1 LKILH
6 TADLHL
12 NTTNPERW
20 EALDQLVTL
29 AVREQVDL
37 FLVAG
42 DLFDREIEAETLRT
56 KLRAALGHKDLT
68 TVILPGNHDYQSY
81 RSGLYFGE
89 NVYVINSWAE
99 PLNFGTTS
107 IWGLPFE
114 KIEGERLAG
123 RLREM
128 GSLMDKRRQN
138 ILLFH
143 GELLDAFYSTKDVG
157 DEGPKRYMPVH
168 LSYFSPLPV
177 EYVLAGHFHTS
188 YKGWEIGED
197 SLFIYPGSPVS
208 VTGRE
213 TGRRMANLIDDD
225 KRPLEIAL
233 DTFHYE
239 DLTVQLDP
247 FNAEDPLLLI
257 EKRLQQIHPAAKI
270 LLTVKGLYDGS
281 RLGLTENELA
291 EGIKRVA
298 GEKLAGEVVEN
309 YTDVRHVLEDDLF
322 KTFLDK
328 LEQEADHSLDQ
339 AQIKE
344 LAIKAFRVVKACS

>member
-1 LKILH
+1 MKILH

-20 EALDQLVTL
+20 EALEQLVAL

-37 FLVAG
+37 FLIAG
-42 DLFDREIEAETLRT
+42 DLFDRNIEAENLRAR
-56 KLRAALGHKDLT
+56 LRAALGDNDLT

-99 PLNFGTTS
+99 PLDFGNIS

-143 GELLDAFYSTKDVG
+143 GELLDAFYSTRDVG
-157 DEGPKRYMPVH
+157 DEGHKRYMPAH
-168 LSYFSPLPV
+168 LSYFISLPV
-177 EYVLAGHFHTS
+177 KYVLAGHFHSS

-208 VTGRE
+208 VTSRE
-213 TGRRMANLIDDD
+213 TGRRMANLIVGDN
-225 KRPLEIAL
+225 RPSEVAL

-247 FNAEDPLLLI
+247 FNDEDPLLII
-257 EKRLQQIHPAAKI
+257 EKRLQQIHPAARI
-270 LLTVKGLYDGS
+270 LLTVQGLYDGS
-281 RLGLTENELA
+281 RLGLNENELA

-298 GEKLAGEVVEN
+298 AEKLAGAALEN
-309 YTDVRHVLEDDLF
+309 FTDVRHVLEDDLF
-322 KTFLDK
+322 KTFIARLELETYTSLDK
-328 LEQEADHSLDQ
+328 NR
-339 AQIKE
+339 IRE

>member
-20 EALDQLVTL
+20 EALNQLITL

-42 DLFDREIEAETLRT
+42 DLFDREIEAETLRIR
-56 KLRAALGHKDLT
+56 LRAALGQKDLT
-68 TVILPGNHDYQSY
+68 TVILPGNHDYQAY
-81 RSGLYFGE
+81 RSGLYFGD
-89 NVYVINSWAE
+89 NVYVINSWSE
-99 PLNFGTTS
+99 SLDFGNTS
-107 IWGLPFE
+107 IWGLPYE

-128 GSLMDKRRQN
+128 GSLMDERRQN
-138 ILLFH
+138 IMLFH
-143 GELLDAFYSTKDVG
+143 GELLDAFYSPKDVG
-157 DEGPKRYMPVH
+157 DEGSKRYMPVH
-168 LSYFSPLPV
+168 LSSFSSLPV
-177 EYVLAGHFHTS
+177 KYVLAGHFHSS
-188 YKGWEIGED
+188 YKGWEIGENG
-197 SLFIYPGSPVS
+197 LFIYPGSPVS
-208 VTGRE
+208 ITSRE
-213 TGRRMANLIDDD
+213 TGRRMANLILDD
-225 KRPLEIAL
+225 KRPAEVAL

-247 FNAEDPLLLI
+247 FNPEDPLLLI
-257 EKRLQQIHPAAKI
+257 EERLQQIHPAAKI
-270 LLTVKGLYDGS
+270 LLTVQGLYDGS

-291 EGIKRVA
+291 EGIKNVA
-298 GEKLAGEVVEN
+298 GEKLAGAAVEN

-322 KTFLDK
+322 KTFLDI
-328 LEQEADHSLDQ
+328 LEKEADDSFDQ
-339 AQIKE
+339 AQIRE